1 MSSKDI
7 VYIREFD
14 KFDSTGNT
22 ICRNTGCQ
30 NLIKY
35 PFRKYCSK
43 ECNKQFEKWYY
54 HNFYWD
60 RVRSDIFKRDNFTCQ
75 ICRKKYPYTFRRK
88 FARSR
93 GLECDHIVPRSLY
106 KKLGY
111 RFDSLE
117 NKVKTITEFLHNHD
131 NLRTLCNECH
141 KRVTKQYLCG
151 KVNVNL
157 TNYKSYNNLAKLFL

>member
-1 MSSKDI
+1 MPSRNI

-14 KFDSTGNT
+14 KFDDNGSI
-22 ICRNTGCQ
+22 ICRNTGCE
-30 NLIKY
+30 NLIKS

-60 RVRSDIFKRDNFTCQ
+60 RVRSDIFRRDNYTCQ
-75 ICRKKYPYTFRRK
+75 ICRKKYPYTYRKK

-93 GLECDHIVPRSLY
+93 GLECDHIIPRSLY
-106 KKLGY
+106 EKLGY

-131 NLRTLCNECH
+131 NLRTLCKEFH
-141 KRVTKQYLCG
+141 KRVTKEYLRS
-151 KVNVNL
+151 NVNASEK
-157 TNYKSYNNLAKLFL
+157 T